1 MNGRAQGDSGDE
13 PDDERGD
20 DLGGGH
26 HGWIPPDD
34 RLWRHPSESGT
45 AGPPSMSSDH
55 GLPNLQWGTGVPITR
70 TRSGTWMVGGA
81 ACLLVAVVV
90 ATVGMVIVADGT
102 AEQQSSETTLGLTSL
117 TGTPT
122 TDPGLGG
129 MAASRAIDTMVSQV
143 LPSTVVLRVQSA
155 NGATS
160 TVTGLVAEA
169 GGIIVTSSVAVAGA
183 RSVTAI
189 EPDGTRETADPVGVD
204 PTSGLAVV
212 RIDDDLP
219 AATFATG
226 DPPVG
231 RVAVAAALE
240 PASHTH
246 PTPASLV
253 YAGTVVSAGQ
263 APADPA
269 VANGFSATAV
279 AAPLTRDDL
288 GCALLDDSGH
298 VSGMLEMT
306 EGAGRS
312 TMAFFLPGQ
321 LVLDVARQLVTSGT
335 VQHGWLGLD
344 STTASPPK
352 PTPRGTLVTSST
364 GNGAPVTYVEN
375 GSPAAS
381 AGLAAGDLIVGV
393 DGDSVHSTAELRS
406 MLYAEPPGSWV
417 SITFERGGTTQT
429 TSAVLGEPDA
439 ADTGDDSSP

>member
-1 MNGRAQGDSGDE
+1 
-13 PDDERGD
+13 
-20 DLGGGH
+20 
-26 HGWIPPDD
+26 
-34 RLWRHPSESGT
+34 
-45 AGPPSMSSDH
+45 
-55 GLPNLQWGTGVPITR
+55 
-70 TRSGTWMVGGA
+70 MVGGA
-81 ACLLVAVVV
+81 ACLLIVVVV
-90 ATVGMVIVADGT
+90 AAVGMVIVADGT

-143 LPSTVVLRVQSA
+143 MPSTVALRIQSVD
-155 NGATS
+155 GATS
-160 TVTGLVAEA
+160 TVTGLVAES
-169 GGIIVTSSVAVAGA
+169 GGIIVTASVALAGA

-189 EPDGTRETADPVGVD
+189 EPDGTREVAEPVGID

-219 AATFATG
+219 AATFDAD
-226 DPPVG
+226 DPQVG
-231 RVAVAAALE
+231 GVAVAAALQ
-240 PASHTH
+240 PASHAH
-246 PTPASLV
+246 PAPASLV

-279 AAPLTRDDL
+279 AAPLTRRDL

-335 VQHGWLGLD
+335 VEHGWLGVE
-344 STTASPPK
+344 SATAPPPERTSK
-352 PTPRGTLVTSST
+352 GTLVTAST
-364 GNGAPVTYVEN
+364 GDGAPVTYVED

-381 AGLAAGDLIVGV
+381 AGLTAGDLIVGI
-393 DGDSVHSTAELRS
+393 DGDAIHSTAELRS

-417 SITFERGGTTQT
+417 SITFERAGFTQT
-429 TSAVLGEPDA
+429 TSAVLDEPTA

>member
-1 MNGRAQGDSGDE
+1 
-13 PDDERGD
+13 
-20 DLGGGH
+20 
-26 HGWIPPDD
+26 
-34 RLWRHPSESGT
+34 
-45 AGPPSMSSDH
+45 
-55 GLPNLQWGTGVPITR
+55 
-70 TRSGTWMVGGA
+70 MVGGA
-81 ACLLVAVVV
+81 ACLLVVVVV

-143 LPSTVVLRVQSA
+143 LPSTVALRVRSA
-155 NGATS
+155 DGAIS

-169 GGIIVTSSVAVAGA
+169 GGIIVTASSALAGA

-189 EPDGTRETADPVGVD
+189 EPDGTREVAEPVGID
-204 PTSGLAVV
+204 PTSGLAVL

-219 AATFATG
+219 AATFDAG
-226 DPPVG
+226 DPQVG
-231 RVAVAAALE
+231 GVAVAAALE
-240 PASHTH
+240 PASHAH

-253 YAGTVVSAGQ
+253 YAGRVVSAGQ
-263 APADPA
+263 APADTDA
-269 VANGFSATAV
+269 ADGFSATAV
-279 AAPLTRDDL
+279 AAPLTRRDL

-335 VQHGWLGLD
+335 VEHGWLGVD
-344 STTASPPK
+344 IATAPATK
-352 PTPRGTLVTSST
+352 PTSKGTLVTSST
-364 GNGAPVTYVEN
+364 GDGALVTYVEDA
-375 GSPAAS
+375 SPAAS
-381 AGLAAGDLIVGV
+381 AGLAPGDMIVAI
-393 DGDSVHSTAELRS
+393 DGDAVHSTAELRS

-417 SITFERGGTTQT
+417 SITFEDGGATQT
-429 TSAVLGEPDA
+429 TSAVLGEPTA